1 MYSGKV
7 KKKTTHSYDADHYL
21 QCKDIE
27 KKADTLRNNTIFC
40 FFQSF
45 FFPTACALIFLF
57 NGNVIFFGLTISTGH
72 IRIKSTF
79 FFHHHFETY
88 GHNLKYQ
95 ASNARAFEKFGLC
108 INRVTHNWFTLKTDT
123 HIERFHR
130 VNTSMKNQTKTT
142 SR

>member
-1 MYSGKV
+1 MQRHR
-7 KKKTTHSYDADHYL
+7 KKSRYVTKQYNILFLS
-21 QCKDIE
+21 I
-27 KKADTLRNNTIFC
+27 I
-40 FFQSF
+40 